1 MATNGLH
8 GCRMSNYGWRPHL
21 ESALCLSVGSLFKRG
36 ALTAG
41 ATASGGWHWS
51 RDGRSIASISY
62 SASLSDEDGELRL
75 SYTWTPDGEPQVVT
89 CAIRLSSVPLRYGGR
104 RWYMHCP
111 YTGRRVLKLYKFG
124 TIEKFCSRTAI
135 RPLPTYASQRTSGSD
150 RIIAQRW
157 AIRRKIGDTFSDL
170 FGEPCKP
177 KRMHWRTFE
186 KYAQRDAELAGQE
199 NGYLLRLLAR
209 LSKLE

>member
-1 MATNGLH
+1 
-8 GCRMSNYGWRPHL
+8 MSNYGWRPHI
-21 ESALCLSVGSLFKRG
+21 ESALCLSLASLFKHG
-36 ALTAG
+36 GLSAG
-41 ATASGGWHWS
+41 ATTNGGWQWS
-51 RDGRSIASISY
+51 RDGKQVASIGY
-62 SASLSDEDGELRL
+62 AASLATEDGELRL
-75 SYTWTPDGEPQVVT
+75 SYTWTSNDEPKQVSCIV
-89 CAIRLSSVPLRYGGR
+89 RLSSLPLPYGGR

-124 TIEKFCSRTAI
+124 SIEQFCSRTAI

-157 AIRRKIGDTFSDL
+157 AIRRKLGDTFSDL
-170 FGEPCKP
+170 FGEPWKP

-186 KYAQRDAELAGQE
+186 KYAARDAELAEAE

-209 LSKLE
+209 FQR